1 MDKSK
6 YSVFNLSQSHKELFS
21 KYITYLKHKE
31 GTFIREVLSYID
43 DFKNEK

>member
-1 MDKSK
+1 MEKNK

-31 GTFIREVLSYID
+31 NTFIREVLSYVN

>member
-1 MDKSK
+1 MKK
-6 YSVFNLSQSHKELFS
+6 NECSVFNLSESHKELFS

-31 GTFIREVLSYID
+31 GTFIREVSSYVD

>member
-1 MDKSK
+1 MDKKK
-6 YSVFNLSQSHKELFS
+6 YSAFNLTQSHKELFT

-31 GTFIREVLSYID
+31 GTFIKEVLSYVD